1 MKVFLCLFLA
11 SCAFSRGYAQEVSGT
26 DHRTP
31 VFELNTDM
39 PAFDAPSTRL
49 FLGWQ
54 RNVNALFQLGLDG
67 VSGYLDP
74 HSPDQALPRFG
85 VLSLFTGVSLIVNGA
100 FSLTAHD
107 ESHME
112 AARAI
117 GASGVSLVREGSGE
131 KMSIGEFFL
140 EAFNFTSEP

>member
-1 MKVFLCLFLA
+1 MRVFLCLLLTF
-11 SCAFSRGYAQEVSGT
+11 CALWKGGAQEVSAT
-26 DHRTP
+26 DHRSP

-39 PAFDAPSTRL
+39 PEFDAPSTRL

-74 HSPDQALPRFG
+74 HRPDQALPRFG

-117 GASGVSLVREGSGE
+117 GASSVSLVRDNGQ
-131 KMSIGEFFL
+131 
-140 EAFNFTSEP
+140 